1 MITLNRLLVMY
12 QEKVLKPSNLSN
24 GTISAYIT
32 IIRTIRTKPIAKK
45 NINIISPAMLQ
56 KFFDAMA
63 YGHGQRSYTRSYIQ
77 VFYAVLNHAFSYAL
91 YPLELIRKNPMSYVN
106 IKYLQTTANIF
117 EKGNSSN
124 APVLTMEQI
133 KLLIKRLSKSN
144 PDAVLPVQIAF
155 YSGLRLGEVCAL
167 SWQDI
172 DLNNNS
178 LIVRRSIHYNSL
190 RHQTEVSSPKRGK
203 TRTVYFGETLKK
215 IFVKEKARQKACESA
230 MAHTYYM
237 NFCSSCTI
245 DNRIYYDLIYIRK
258 QELDGP
264 SSKVPGTDIDISTLL
279 PLDLV
284 CRRSDGKPELPN
296 TVEYA
301 MASARKSNPA
311 LAGIHFH
318 MLRHTYT
325 SMLLEKGASIT
336 DVSELLGHSSVT
348 TTLNIYAH
356 SMEGSKKAAAKLLD
370 NVK

>member
-32 IIRTIRTKPIAKK
+32 AIRMIRSKPIAKK
-45 NINIISPAMLQ
+45 NINVISPTMLQ
-56 KFFDAMA
+56 CFFDDMA
-63 YGHGQRSYTRSYIQ
+63 YGRGQRSYTHSYIQ
-77 VFYAVLNHAFSYAL
+77 IHYAVLNHAFSYAL

-117 EKGNSSN
+117 EKSTSCN
-124 APVLTMEQI
+124 APILTMDQI
-133 KLLIKRLSKSN
+133 KLLIKKLNKSN

-172 DLNNNS
+172 DFNNNS
-178 LIVRRSIHYNSL
+178 LIVRRSIRYNSV

-203 TRTVYFGETLKK
+203 IRTVYFGDNLKK
-215 IFVKEKARQKACESA
+215 ILLKEKARQVARASA
-230 MAHTYYM
+230 MGTTYYM
-237 NFCSSCTI
+237 NFCSSCTV
-245 DNRIYYDLIYIRK
+245 DNRIYYDLVYIRK
-258 QELDGP
+258 QELD
-264 SSKVPGTDIDISTLL
+264 SSITKVPGTDIPISTLL

-356 SMEGSKKAAAKLLD
+356 SMEGSKKEAVKLLD
-370 NVK
+370 NI